1 MFLEIEKYLTQKNW
15 LALHEPHKTCY
26 TKRFNNIEQIYIENI
41 KENKKDLFV
50 VSFPMKNST
59 FSYRTAF
66 NDKKKANIYLQKIV
80 YDYF

>member
-15 LALHEPHKTCY
+15 IGLHEPHKTSY
-26 TKRFNNIEQIYIENI
+26 INIFNNIEQIYIEKIN
-41 KENKKDLFV
+41 ENTKDLFV

-59 FSYRTAF
+59 FSYRTTF
-66 NDKKKANIYLQKIV
+66 NDKKKANIYLQKMV